1 MKKNVIFSVFLLF
14 ALFVTL
20 FSFQPAFAS
29 AGRGHVST
37 SGGSSSGGRS
47 GTSGYTPTRGRIH
60 HYVTPAEFMTTLI
73 IVLGGLYLVGKKQKN
88 PELPVLG
95 FSTRIKN
102 ETKGANPDEDAF
114 WADRNLK
121 ARIETCFRE
130 IQKAWSEQNPEA
142 AAAYMSEGLLLDH
155 KRLIQEMKE
164 NNEHQIVSGVKVDL
178 IKAMYVSPDRES
190 FRVTIY
196 AHMYEFHEDTQTKEV
211 ISGDKDKKGRLEE
224 KWCFIKNNGQW
235 VVDRIYGS

>member
-1 MKKNVIFSVFLLF
+1 LKKTLILLVFLLF
-14 ALFVTL
+14 PLFITP

-37 SGGSSSGGRS
+37 NGGSGNGGRS
-47 GTSGYTPTRGRIH
+47 GTSGYTSTRGRIH
-60 HYVTPAEFMTTLI
+60 HYVTPAEFITTLI

-88 PELPVLG
+88 SELPVLG

-102 ETKGANPDEDAF
+102 ETRGSNPGEDAF
-114 WADRNLK
+114 WADKNLK
-121 ARIETCFRE
+121 ARIETCFSE

-155 KRLIQEMKE
+155 KRLIQEMTE
-164 NNEHQIVSGVKVDL
+164 NNERQIVSGVKVNL

-196 AHMYEFHEDTQTKEV
+196 AHMYDFLEDTQTKEV
-211 ISGDKDKKGRLEE
+211 ISGEKDKKRRLEE
-224 KWCFIKNNGQW
+224 KWYFIKKDGQW